1 MPSLT
6 ERFEQLEHD
15 LLAQPMRIAL
25 MANLPFVILRYEPD
39 KETESEWEVRKR
51 ARLLAHKLEARG
63 FRVHMIS
70 MANFLWQA
78 IDNTEGIEAIIRLEK
93 ERGFETAQR
102 QINLLL
108 SDPDFAPLPKML
120 SERLSGLDSKRDIV
134 FLMRLSAF
142 TPSIYHASK
151 LLEEM
156 MGHTEVPTIMFYP
169 GGIEGNTGL
178 RFMNIEGREA
188 LGNYRVK
195 IYG

>member
-1 MPSLT
+1 
-6 ERFEQLEHD
+6 
-15 LLAQPMRIAL
+15 

-120 SERLSGLDSKRDIV
+120 SERLSGLDFVSGILFSLCV
-134 FLMRLSAF
+134 RLHLPLQS
-142 TPSIYHASK
+142 TMHP
-151 LLEEM
+151 
-156 MGHTEVPTIMFYP
+156 
-169 GGIEGNTGL
+169 
-178 RFMNIEGREA
+178 
-188 LGNYRVK
+188 NYWRK
-195 IYG
+195 